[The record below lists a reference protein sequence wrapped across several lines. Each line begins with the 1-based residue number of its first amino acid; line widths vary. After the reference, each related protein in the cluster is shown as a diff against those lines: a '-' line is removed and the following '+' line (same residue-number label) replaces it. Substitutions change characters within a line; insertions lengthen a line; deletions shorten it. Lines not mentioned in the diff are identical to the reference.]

1 MNSEEVKKYESQI
14 KDLQQDNTNLKDRL
28 DLMELKLE
36 RLLDMIEKLD
46 KNFSESKFSQIM
58 HDC

>member
-14 KDLQQDNTNLKDRL
+14 KDLQQDNTNLKNKL

-58 HDC
+58 HDF

>member
-14 KDLQQDNTNLKDRL
+14 KDLQQDNLNLKDRL

>member
-14 KDLQQDNTNLKDRL
+14 KDLQQDNTNLKNKL

>member
-1 MNSEEVKKYESQI
+1 MNSEEVKKYDSQI

>member
-14 KDLQQDNTNLKDRL
+14 KYLQQDNKNLKDRL

>member
-14 KDLQQDNTNLKDRL
+14 KDLRQDNTNLKDRL

>member
-14 KDLQQDNTNLKDRL
+14 KYLQQDNTNLKDRL

>member
-1 MNSEEVKKYESQI
+1 MNSEEVKKFESQI
-14 KDLQQDNTNLKDRL
+14 KDLQQDNINLKDRL

>member
-14 KDLQQDNTNLKDRL
+14 KYLQQDNINLKDRL

>member
-14 KDLQQDNTNLKDRL
+14 KDLQQDNINLKDRL